1 MRRFCRRG
9 PDGVRRRPLVDTGL
23 VLACLV
29 AVPAMT
35 VHSQALVA
43 AAPQTPRPAIS
54 LTIEEAVQEAL
65 DHNLDIIAKQ
75 RDIDVAATQMITAR
89 LRPNPVFSFDADHLD
104 WLGTGF
110 NDVNNG
116 GPTEIAARVD
126 VPIERGQK
134 RDFRIDEAAAART
147 LAEAQVA
154 DAIRTLRVT
163 VELACVDVIQAT
175 ENLTLTRDTLRTFQD
190 LAALNDN
197 RVRAGAAPP
206 SEATR
211 TRVAT
216 LQFQANVS
224 RAELAL
230 RSASMQLRH
239 LLGRPPSAEPLVIT
253 APPVFQ
259 PATLMPT
266 LASLEGLALDHR
278 PDLRAARQTEARS
291 VADLRLQLALGK
303 VDFTYG
309 AEYRRQAGPSNFS
322 NSLGLFFSTPI
333 PLLSKNEGEIARAT
347 AEHDQGRLQSSALEA
362 SIVTDVSVALDAYQ
376 STGAL
381 VTSIE
386 RDLLAPAQSARD
398 TAEYTYRARA
408 TTLVELIDSQRAWND
423 AMQTYHD
430 AQADY
435 WRAVA
440 RLNASVGVEV
450 VR

>member
-1 MRRFCRRG
+1 
-9 PDGVRRRPLVDTGL
+9 VDTGL